1 MNRIIFSALLLSGLT
16 ANAQQQ
22 QVGINTAEPKAT
34 LHVEA
39 GASENKGVIIPRIT
53 AAEMKTMTA
62 GLGADHHS
70 MMTYLKEDLPSADQT
85 GKLAEVKE
93 AGYYFYNHTAA
104 KWQKF
109 GGGAEQD
116 LRAVGNNDHITKDAG
131 IGENG
136 TSAGT
141 GYRNIGIGQKALLN
155 GTSGSDNIAIG
166 SHSLKSLTVGH
177 RNVAIGSNT
186 LENNTTGA
194 NNVGIGSAFYFPNG
208 GTISS
213 NTNVGIGATVYS
225 LGNGGSM
232 TGNGNNIGLGNSI
245 YTLQKVNAQFS
256 GNNNTAIG
264 QSIFNLHNGNLTG
277 TDNIAMGQQLY
288 TMQSGDMAGISNI
301 ALGKSIY
308 TSNKT
313 TGAAF
318 SAYRNIGIGESI
330 FNLGN
335 GNFSGVKNIAMGNDQ
350 YTIDSGNI
358 EGWYNIGIG
367 QESYY
372 VRNGNI
378 ANTANH
384 NIALGNAI
392 YRLSNPSTST
402 FSGWNNIG
410 IGYAV
415 YNLNNNLSGN
425 NNIGMG
431 YYSYY
436 IGTGTLTGSDN
447 IGIGS
452 YVFNTSGNFTG
463 RSNISIGR
471 YSLGVT
477 NILAGNYN
485 IALGEWALYTNAG
498 SLSGSKNIGIGYYAL
513 HTNGGGDNAG
523 DNNIAIGEDALRT
536 NGSGYAGSNNIAIGK
551 GTLRASLARGSYNI
565 GIGDGAGAVYNL
577 AAGNANI
584 QIGNSTIG
592 TPVVGQLNQVVAIGN
607 EMNGLGI
614 TNTDSNTILLGKRGS
629 DGPKVGIGTYK
640 PGAKLEVNNGTT
652 AGAVK
657 IVDGT
662 QGAGKVLTSDADGL
676 ATWKSITLFTGT
688 ERIGAYHWGVGTALG
703 NTNWNKIASITVP
716 PGASMVYV
724 KIHLLAG
731 GLTSGAARA
740 YVGKKDIGWN
750 NSNTNDT
757 PIGGSAL
764 FVTYHGIDPELQTS
778 FIYNN
783 TTNSNETLYLN
794 LQSNQPTAARSGFEY
809 PTGGVYLGTKWIEN
823 QFSAIP
829 MN

>member
-1 MNRIIFSALLLSGLT
+1 MNRIIFSALLLSGVA

-53 AAEMKTMTA
+53 AAEMKAMTT

-70 MMTYLKEDLPSADQT
+70 MMTYLKEQMPAADRT
-85 GKLAEVKE
+85 GKLVDVADP
-93 AGYYFYNHTAA
+93 GYYYYDNTTGVQ
-104 KWQKF
+104 KWKTF
-109 GGGAEQD
+109 GGGEQD

-213 NTNVGIGATVYS
+213 NTNVGIGTTVYS

-232 TGNGNNIGLGNSI
+232 TGLGQNIGMGNSI
-245 YTLQKVNAQFS
+245 YSLSKANAQFS
-256 GNNNTAIG
+256 GIQNTSIG
-264 QSIFNLHNGNLTG
+264 QNIFKLQNGDLTG
-277 TDNIAMGQQLY
+277 NYNIGMGNNIY
-288 TMQSGDMAGISNI
+288 TMRSGDMSASENI
-301 ALGKSIY
+301 ALGNKIY
-308 TSNKT
+308 TLNKT
-313 TGAAF
+313 AGAVF
-318 SAYRNIGIGESI
+318 SGVQNTSIGYNI
-330 FNLGN
+330 FNLTNGDLIGGANIGMGYQQYLLTSGN
-335 GNFSGVKNIAMGNDQ
+335 MAGNINIA
-350 YTIDSGNI
+350 
-358 EGWYNIGIG
+358 IGR
-367 QESYY
+367 ESYY
-372 VRNGNI
+372 VRSGDITNN
-378 ANTANH
+378 ATH
-384 NIALGNAI
+384 NIALGSSI
-392 YRLSNPSTST
+392 YRLANSGTST
-402 FSGWNNIG
+402 FSGYSNIG
-410 IGYAV
+410 IGR
-415 YNLNNNLSGN
+415 NLYYLSTGSFTGRG
-425 NNIGMG
+425 NIGMG
-431 YYSYY
+431 NEAFY
-436 IGTGTLTGSDN
+436 IS
-447 IGIGS
+447 
-452 YVFNTSGNFTG
+452 SGD
-463 RSNISIGR
+463 
-471 YSLGVT
+471 
-477 NILAGNYN
+477 
-485 IALGEWALYTNAG
+485 
-498 SLSGSKNIGIGYYAL
+498 LS
-513 HTNGGGDNAG
+513 
-523 DNNIAIGEDALRT
+523 
-536 NGSGYAGSNNIAIGK
+536 
-551 GTLRASLARGSYNI
+551 GSYNI
-565 GIGDGAGAVYNL
+565 GIGDRAMQVSGIAGDHNIALGYQTMYTNGKIAGTDNIAIGYYALHPNDNTNIGSYNIGIGNYAL
-577 AAGNANI
+577 HTGMAKGNANI
-584 QIGNSTIG
+584 QLGNRSVGYTV
-592 TPVVGQLNQVVAIGN
+592 TGQLNNVVAIGN
-607 EMNGLGI
+607 EMDGLS
-614 TNTDSNTILLGKRGS
+614 TSNTDSNVILLGKTGS
-629 DGPKVGIGTYK
+629 NGPKVGIGTYK

-688 ERIGAYHWGVGTALG
+688 ERIGAYHWGVGIALG

-809 PTGGVYLGTKWIEN
+809 PTGGSYLGTNWIEN

>member
-1 MNRIIFSALLLSGLT
+1 MNRIIFSALLLSGV
-16 ANAQQQ
+16 AVNAQQQ

-62 GLGADHHS
+62 GLGADHHAII
-70 MMTYLKEDLPSADQT
+70 TYLKDQLPAADQT
-85 GKLAEVKE
+85 GKLAEVSE
-93 AGYYFYNHTAA
+93 AGYYFYNHTIA

-166 SHSLKSLTVGH
+166 SQSLKNLTTGH

-186 LENNTTGA
+186 LENNTTGT

-213 NTNVGIGATVYS
+213 NTNVGIGTTVYS

-288 TMQSGDMAGISNI
+288 TMQSGDMAGASNI

-330 FNLGN
+330 FNLEN
-335 GNFSGVKNIAMGNDQ
+335 GDFSGVKNIAMGNDQ
-350 YTIDSGNI
+350 YTLDSGNM
-358 EGWYNIGIG
+358 EGFYNIGIG

-378 ANTANH
+378 ASTAIH

-392 YRLSNPSTST
+392 YRLSNSSTST
-402 FSGWNNIG
+402 FSGENNIG

-425 NNIGMG
+425 KNIGMG
-431 YYSYY
+431 YSSYN

-452 YVFNTSGNFTG
+452 YTFYVGGSFTG
-463 RSNISIGR
+463 RSNISIGSS
-471 YSLGVT
+471 SLGAT
-477 NILAGNYN
+477 NMLAGNYN
-485 IALGEWALYTNAG
+485 IALGEYSLYTNAG
-498 SLSGSKNIGIGYYAL
+498 GLSGSKNIGIGYYAL

-523 DNNIAIGEDALRT
+523 SNNIAIGEDAMRT
-536 NGSGYAGSNNIAIGK
+536 NGSGYNGSNNIAIGK
-551 GTLRASLARGSYNI
+551 GTLYASLNRGSYNI
-565 GIGDGAGAVYNL
+565 AIGDLVGL
-577 AAGNANI
+577 AAGNGNI
-584 QIGNSTIG
+584 HIGNDNIG
-592 TPVVGQLNQVVAIGN
+592 TPVAGQLNNVVAIGN
-607 EMNGLGI
+607 EVNGLGI

-640 PGAKLEVNNGTT
+640 PGAKLEINNGTT

-662 QGAGKVLTSDADGL
+662 EGAGKVLTSDANGL
-676 ATWKSITLFTGT
+676 ATWKRQTLTLVEGVKGSGISIPPSTWGYIYTGSYITL
-688 ERIGAYHWGVGTALG
+688 
-703 NTNWNKIASITVP
+703 P
-716 PGASMVYV
+716 PGKYMVSVQNLMSVGFTTYSDGHFWLRTTFSDSDTTFVRTTDIDSTKGYLISGLLPQGARFSMLNGSLIIENTTSSPKTYYYW
-724 KIHLLAG
+724 AG
-731 GLTSGAARA
+731 QVDATPGTTKPLQNFG
-740 YVGKKDIGWN
+740 GWAEW
-750 NSNTNDT
+750 SMTAT
-757 PIGGSAL
+757 PI
-764 FVTYHGIDPELQTS
+764 Q
-778 FIYNN
+778 
-783 TTNSNETLYLN
+783 
-794 LQSNQPTAARSGFEY
+794 
-809 PTGGVYLGTKWIEN
+809 
-823 QFSAIP
+823 
-829 MN
+829 